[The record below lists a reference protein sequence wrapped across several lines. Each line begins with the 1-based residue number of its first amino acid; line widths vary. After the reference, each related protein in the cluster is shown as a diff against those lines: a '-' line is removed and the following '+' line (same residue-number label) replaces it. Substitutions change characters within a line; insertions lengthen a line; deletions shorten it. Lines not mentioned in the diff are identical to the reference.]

1 MQTSVTSQ
9 TQDRDSCIMEWFTLE
24 TGKLLVSGPP
34 AQRKAGLSLLSSK
47 WYDVTKPLTQ
57 SPLSERQTYS

>member
-9 TQDRDSCIMEWFTLE
+9 TQDRDICIMEWSPLE
-24 TGKLLVSGPP
+24 TGKLAGLVDP
-34 AQRKAGLSLLSSK
+34 AQRKAGVSLLSSK